1 MVRKVDGG
9 KCDAR
14 CAGKNTKGV
23 QKWGRILCY
32 FDKSKK
38 YSKKVLTRGD
48 KVCYT
53 MQAVARAAMS
63 HESESKKIFKKIEK
77 ST

>member
-14 CAGKNTKGV
+14 CADKNTKGV

-53 MQAVARAAMS
+53 MQAVERTAVS
-63 HESESKKIFKKIEK
+63 HESESKIFLKKIEK